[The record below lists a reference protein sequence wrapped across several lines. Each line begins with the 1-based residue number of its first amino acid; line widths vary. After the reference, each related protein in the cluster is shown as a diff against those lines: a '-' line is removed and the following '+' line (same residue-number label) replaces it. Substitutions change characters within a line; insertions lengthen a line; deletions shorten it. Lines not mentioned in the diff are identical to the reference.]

1 SVAHLSAENIPVAS
15 TGDALAS
22 LQGKVAGATIRTA
35 SGQPG
40 SDLNIQLRA
49 PTSFR
54 GNTQPMIIVDGVI
67 QLQDDPSLA
76 SRGIPGADLDINP
89 EDIASIEVVRGA
101 AAAALYGQRA
111 ASGVI
116 VIKTN
121 RGERGPL
128 NTTRIELRSEAGLS
142 RPGNRIPLT
151 KSHRY

>member
-1 SVAHLSAENIPVAS
+1 MTSHPTGS
-15 TGDALAS
+15 TGTISAS
-22 LQGKVAGATIRTA
+22 GQARARPADSPPPPHGATIRVG
-35 SGQPG
+35 GQPG
-40 SDLNIQLRA
+40 SDLSIQLRA

-67 QLQDDPSLA
+67 QLQDDPSLQ

-111 ASGVI
+111 VSGVI

-121 RGERGPL
+121 RGESMPSG
-128 NTTRIELRSEAGLS
+128 TTPTS
-142 RPGNRIPLT
+142 
-151 KSHRY
+151 